1 TAGTVAPGGQLSV
14 SVAFAPT
21 EAAAYSAALTF
32 STNDVSQPTVTIA
45 LSGYGVFAAPHVHL
59 VEGSHDYGPVRVDV
73 GPTVAAAEAAAS
85 PESAVRWPLR
95 IVNFGAEPLVVTD
108 VQTEDPAFIPLAGG
122 FPYTVATL
130 DTLVVE

>member
-1 TAGTVAPGGQLSV
+1 RALGGTYPLSFTISNVGDGDLELSDVAITGSGAGAFQTDLTAGTVAPGGQLSV

-73 GPTVAAAEAAAS
+73 GPTV
-85 PESAVRWPLR
+85 
-95 IVNFGAEPLVVTD
+95 
-108 VQTEDPAFIPLAGG
+108 
-122 FPYTVATL
+122 
-130 DTLVVE
+130 